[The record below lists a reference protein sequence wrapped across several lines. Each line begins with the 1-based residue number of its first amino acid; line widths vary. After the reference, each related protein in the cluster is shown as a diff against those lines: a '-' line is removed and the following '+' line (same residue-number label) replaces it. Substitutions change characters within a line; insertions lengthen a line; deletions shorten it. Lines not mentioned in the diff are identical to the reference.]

1 MRRLAGATTSG
12 VLRIR
17 RREELYRELLTRFF
31 VLLKAVQCGESDEA
45 DRSRALSD
53 FHVRLSEILD
63 HESTLFLSERDGY
76 LYVNAIRA
84 RIDADAFAMQR
95 FLVREF
101 AQNGIAGVIFE
112 RGLTEAEIPLTL
124 DALFHAGSAGAE
136 PAMDRLR
143 AIGVKKVHVLVRTED
158 GSGIVAAAQHG
169 NDRLS
174 APGNSDPE
182 RTYFKSILV
191 LRHFLRGLDG
201 TCPVGSDERHR
212 IAKAMSQRMLVHE
225 DGHVALDLVREFD
238 QAALASVLRVAVPA
252 VAVATRYG
260 FSDGLAR
267 DFGIATLLAGV
278 LCAVDDA
285 DRADPF
291 ERQQVLHLVA
301 NGGASGLLLLS
312 ALCGWDDHDV
322 RDGDPSVATSILRAT
337 RSWLDDRREG
347 TTIENSLEALSARGF
362 ESDVVHALLVALGD
376 PQ

>member
-31 VLLKAVQCGESDEA
+31 VLLKAVQYGESDEA

-124 DALFHAGSAGAE
+124 DALFHAGSVGSE

-143 AIGVKKVHVLVRTED
+143 AIGVKKVHVLVRTEE
-158 GSGIVAAAQHG
+158 GSGLVSVQHG
-169 NDRLS
+169 DDRLS
-174 APGNSDPE
+174 GPGNSDPE

-238 QAALASVLRVAVPA
+238 QEALAAVLRVAVPA
-252 VAVATRYG
+252 VAVAKRYG

-278 LCAVDDA
+278 LRAVDDA
-285 DRADPF
+285 ERADPF

-337 RSWLDDRREG
+337 RAWLDDRSEG
-347 TTIENSLEALSARGF
+347 TAIETSLEALSTRGF